1 VGGIGSALAVSGV
14 SILVYYGVAHLAALR
29 LRPDEGRPPVAVPV
43 FGLLGC
49 AVVATSLVLVGLAI
63 ASPA

>member
-1 VGGIGSALAVSGV
+1 VSGV

-29 LRPDEGRPPVAVPV
+29 LGSDEGRPPVAVPV
-43 FGLLGC
+43 LGLLGC
-49 AVVATSLVLVGLAI
+49 VLVATSLVLVGLAI